1 MIQSIA
7 GILAGAGVYLIISD
21 LFRMPTLKTTRS
33 IYTLIKSGTQKN
45 RNIERWLQ
53 DFSRWLSGHIS
64 LNEYK
69 RIQIESD
76 IRTANLNITPEM
88 FISNAIIKCTLVG
101 MLAIPVLFIFPI
113 ISPLIITLAITIY
126 FKETQGMQERIKEK
140 RSKIEQGL
148 PTLVFN
154 IEKTLT
160 HSRDVLSILE
170 SYKRNAGPV
179 MQNEL
184 SITIADMRSGN
195 YELALTRLEARV
207 GSSMLSD
214 VTRGLVSIL
223 RGDETGMY
231 WTSLSLKLADNQRQ
245 LLKRKAMKVPGR
257 IKRLSMVLLCMF
269 MATYIVI
276 IGIEVMSSLGAILG

>member
-1 MIQSIA
+1 
-7 GILAGAGVYLIISD
+7 
-21 LFRMPTLKTTRS
+21 
-33 IYTLIKSGTQKN
+33 
-45 RNIERWLQ
+45 
-53 DFSRWLSGHIS
+53 
-64 LNEYK
+64 
-69 RIQIESD
+69 
-76 IRTANLNITPEM
+76 M
-88 FISNAIIKCTLVG
+88 FISNAIIKSTLVG
-101 MLAIPVLFIFPI
+101 TLAIPVLFIFPI

-126 FKETQGMQERIKEK
+126 FKETQGVQERIKEK
-140 RSKIEQGL
+140 RSRIEQEL
-148 PTLVFN
+148 PTIVFN

-179 MQNEL
+179 MKNEL

-195 YELALTRLEARV
+195 YELALTRFEARV

-231 WTSLSLKLADNQRQ
+231 WTSLSLKLADSQRQ
-245 LLKRKAMKVPGR
+245 LLKREAMKVPGR
-257 IKRLSMVLLCMF
+257 IKRLSMVLLFMF